1 MDQRLATRRVVRG
14 EDTKTKLTHLANWLD
29 RRLPYI
35 FILPALI
42 FVAVL
47 IAYPLVYTIWLSLQ
61 RWTVVNTTQFVG
73 LGNYLRVLSDPRVLR
88 SFRSTALFVTGA
100 VGLQM
105 LIGVGLALVLNREFS
120 GRNFV
125 RTLFLIPQMA
135 TPVAVAMVW
144 SVMLDSELGIL
155 NVMLKSAGLPPV
167 RWLSK
172 ELALFSVIM
181 VDAWKHAPFTMLVTL
196 GGLATLPEEIFE
208 AARIDGASRWQS
220 FWRITFPLLLPT
232 LMVALLFRTITA
244 LQAFD
249 MVFVIT
255 AGGPEQSTE
264 VVSLLAY
271 TVAFDYNRF
280 GDAAAVLV
288 LLGVAILALS
298 LTFLRL
304 RRVSFS
310 Q

>member
-1 MDQRLATRRVVRG
+1 
-14 EDTKTKLTHLANWLD
+14 
-29 RRLPYI
+29 
-35 FILPALI
+35 
-42 FVAVL
+42 
-47 IAYPLVYTIWLSLQ
+47 
-61 RWTVVNTTQFVG
+61 
-73 LGNYLRVLSDPRVLR
+73 
-88 SFRSTALFVTGA
+88 
-100 VGLQM
+100 
-105 LIGVGLALVLNREFS
+105 
-120 GRNFV
+120 
-125 RTLFLIPQMA
+125 
-135 TPVAVAMVW
+135 
-144 SVMLDSELGIL
+144 
-155 NVMLKSAGLPPV
+155 
-167 RWLSK
+167 
-172 ELALFSVIM
+172 
-181 VDAWKHAPFTMLVTL
+181 
-196 GGLATLPEEIFE
+196 
-208 AARIDGASRWQS
+208 
-220 FWRITFPLLLPT
+220 
-232 LMVALLFRTITA
+232 MVALLFRTITA